1 MNRGKQKNAEN
12 VLGLVLK
19 SEFFMNLCMNKKFDV
34 STIQTWKNKKT
45 KSLYKLAFP
54 SSQYVLI
61 SPLIIT
67 TNDFLTEKN

>member
-34 STIQTWKNKKT
+34 STI
-45 KSLYKLAFP
+45 
-54 SSQYVLI
+54 
-61 SPLIIT
+61 
-67 TNDFLTEKN
+67 